1 MLPIDKEI
9 KMFEKIKA
17 WMLTDGPVVLR
28 ARQLGW
34 FFASFI
40 LLNLGSFIGG
50 YFFGRKV
57 GAQEWCATISRDAF
71 ADQIY
76 NSLCLSSM
84 NTDDK
89 DEDEKDE
96 ENEAQDGQDGS
107 LESDAANQSAD
118 VNSAPEQG
126 LEMKTQYYA
135 QLAGFSSLRYAEAFA
150 ARMNNKQIPVLI
162 KERKSKNSRGRQLTW
177 YQVVT
182 EPYEDQDALNS
193 VVAILKKEERLHD
206 VRIVQG

>member
-1 MLPIDKEI
+1 MLPIDQEI
-9 KMFEKIKA
+9 KVLKKIKT
-17 WMLTDGPVVLR
+17 WMLTDGSVVLESK
-28 ARQLGW
+28 QLGW
-34 FFASFI
+34 IFAFLI
-40 LLNLGSFIGG
+40 FLNLGIFLGG
-50 YFFGRKV
+50 YFLGRNT
-57 GAQEWCATISRDAF
+57 GAQEWYATISRDAF

-84 NTDDK
+84 DANDK
-89 DEDEKDE
+89 DEE
-96 ENEAQDGQDGS
+96 EDSDVQDGS
-107 LESDAANQSAD
+107 DDASSESDVTFQAADNNN
-118 VNSAPEQG
+118 VPEQG

-135 QLAGFSSLRYAEAFA
+135 QLAGFSSLRSAEAFA
-150 ARMNNKQIPVLI
+150 ARMNNKHIPVLI

>member
-1 MLPIDKEI
+1 
-9 KMFEKIKA
+9 MFKKIRA
-17 WMLTDGPVVLR
+17 WMLTDGPVVLG
-28 ARQLGW
+28 ARQLGY
-34 FFASFI
+34 FFVFII
-40 LLNLGSFIGG
+40 LLNLGSFLGG

-57 GAQEWCATISRDAF
+57 GAQEWCATISCDAF

-76 NSLCLSSM
+76 NSLCLSM
-84 NTDDK
+84 NTDEK
-89 DEDEKDE
+89 NEDEKDE
-96 ENEAQDGQDGS
+96 EGEAQDGTDAS
-107 LESDAANQSAD
+107 TEPDAAMQAAD
-118 VNSAPEQG
+118 ANNAPEQG

-150 ARMNNKQIPVLI
+150 ARMNNKHIPVLI
-162 KERKSKNSRGRQLTW
+162 KERKSKNSRGRQLIW

>member
-1 MLPIDKEI
+1 
-9 KMFEKIKA
+9 
-17 WMLTDGPVVLR
+17 MLTDEPVVLGS
-28 ARQLGW
+28 RQVGW
-34 FFASFI
+34 GFAFFI
-40 LLNLGSFIGG
+40 MLNLVSFLGG
-50 YFFGRKV
+50 YFWGRKI
-57 GAQEWCATISRDAF
+57 GAQEWCASISRDAF

-76 NSLCLSSM
+76 NSLCVSAQS
-84 NTDDK
+84 TDDK
-89 DEDEKDE
+89 DE
-96 ENEAQDGQDGS
+96 ENDTQDIADAS
-107 LESDAANQSAD
+107 SESDALSQTAD
-118 VNSAPEQG
+118 INNAPEQG

-135 QLAGFSSLRYAEAFA
+135 QLAGFSSLRSAESFA
-150 ARMNNKQIPVLI
+150 ARMNNKHIPVLI